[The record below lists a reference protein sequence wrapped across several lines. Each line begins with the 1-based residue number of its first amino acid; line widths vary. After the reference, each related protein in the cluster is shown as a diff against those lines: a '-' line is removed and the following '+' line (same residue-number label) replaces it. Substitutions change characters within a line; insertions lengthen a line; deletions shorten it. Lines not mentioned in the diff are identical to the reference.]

1 MLRVDPPAP
10 PLRGE
15 LRPPGDK
22 SISHRALIFG
32 CLADGETRVRGLL
45 EGEDV
50 LATLEACRQLG
61 MRASRA
67 DDTWILEGV
76 GRDGL
81 QAPVGPLDMGNSG
94 TAMRLLAGVLA
105 AQPFD
110 SVLVGDA
117 SLSQRPMNR
126 IVAPLRQMGAR
137 IETGAG
143 GTPPLKIHGN
153 PALRLLIS

>member
-94 TAMRLLAGVLA
+94 TAMRLLAGVAILGTG
-105 AQPFD
+105 PYTLTC
-110 SVLVGDA
+110 SPRMC
-117 SLSQRPMNR
+117 QRP
-126 IVAPLRQMGAR
+126 IGAR
-137 IETGAG
+137 RRR
-143 GTPPLKIHGN
+143 K
-153 PALRLLIS
+153 